1 MSVCKESRQI
11 KFMVFGLA
19 IVWSSVLYSQKA
31 KHPSKDLAT
40 KPIHQLYQEQADINP
55 NSICGSEMSFS
66 QISENEFEISLA
78 KYFYCVANKIDSM
91 EMVSVY
97 ESLATMMTSQPE
109 LHLKS
114 IKDSTLIVNANCPN
128 FKKLCVK
135 KATYTGRVKLMMPM
149 IGGYDITWGHCCWN
163 ENSVI
168 NIEGM
173 LESKKQGLGLIL
185 HIPQIGITESNNSP
199 VFQSLPI
206 LSACKG
212 QLLSISNT
220 AYDKDNDSLSYEFSQ
235 LFDYKAENNIKY
247 KDEPMVEPGK
257 PMNKSFA
264 GPRPPFKKIVY
275 RKEFSPSNPVK
286 SKLISINYKNG
297 EMQLKPDTIGEFL
310 LGISVNEF
318 RNSKKLGAY
327 QRVYKIKVID

>member
-1 MSVCKESRQI
+1 MSVFKKSRQI
-11 KFMVFGLA
+11 KLIVFCLA
-19 IVWSSVLYSQKA
+19 IFWSSVLYSQKVKQA
-31 KHPSKDLAT
+31 SKDLAS
-40 KPIHQLYQEQADINP
+40 KPIHHLSKDQAEVSP
-55 NSICGSEMSFS
+55 NSISGSEMSFS
-66 QISENEFEISLA
+66 QISENEFEISLV
-78 KYFYCVANKIDSM
+78 KYFYCMADMIDSI
-91 EMVSVY
+91 ETVSIY
-97 ESLATMMTSQPE
+97 ESLATMMTSQPQ
-109 LHLKS
+109 LHLNS

-135 KATYTGRVKLMMPM
+135 KATYIGRLKLMMPM
-149 IGGYDITWGHCCWN
+149 IGGYDVTWGHCCWN
-163 ENSVI
+163 ENSI
-168 NIEGM
+168 RNIEGL
-173 LESKKQGLGLIL
+173 LESKKQGLGLVL
-185 HIPQIGITESNNSP
+185 HIPQIGIAESNSSP

-235 LFDYKAENNIKY
+235 LFDYKAGNDIKY

-275 RKEFSPSNPVK
+275 RKEFTPSNPVK

-318 RNSKKLGAY
+318 RNSKQLGAY
-327 QRVYKIKVID
+327 QRVYKIKVTD